1 MRSSR
6 SSIVIIVML
15 ALLSWQ
21 YSAAQ
26 ANNGPQQSFGGGFR
40 IAGHVVSAKT
50 GYPLARARVSITDTR
65 NPQRTLSLLASEDGK
80 FEFNGVTAGKFALEG
95 AKRGFI
101 RASYDQHDQFST
113 AIVTGAGL
121 DTENLTLRLDPVAV
135 LTGKVLDESGDPV
148 RNATVTVYREDHFSG
163 VSRIRRFR
171 AAQTDDR
178 GSYEI
183 SALDAGTY
191 FLAARAKPWYEVH
204 PRKSQPQGSEN
215 LPTAVDSSLDV
226 AYPTTYYADTTQ
238 SDEATPIPIRGG
250 DRIEVDIHLNP
261 VPALHLLM
269 QASNEREGVSMPMLH
284 ENTFDTAEQVVS
296 ASLQPISPGLFE
308 ITGVPAGHYTARFP
322 SNGQIG
328 PAVPVDLTSDGQEL
342 AVPATEAA
350 STLKATV
357 RIPRET
363 KLPSPLFLI
372 LRDSK
377 GKTVAGQEVD
387 GEGQTDFGAIAP
399 GTYNFAAYTQ
409 NTAYSVVRIS
419 TPGWDTSGHTL
430 TVTAGSPTAVSLTLV
445 AGVVNV
451 EGFAKRAGKASPGA
465 MIALVPKDPEQ
476 NRELFRRDQSDLD
489 GSFNLRSVI
498 PGSYTVVAIENGWDL
513 DWAQPSVIAHYAEHG
528 QTVSIDQRTEGTLH
542 LPAEVEVQPR

>member
-1 MRSSR
+1 MLRSR
-6 SSIVIIVML
+6 SGIVIIVIMV
-15 ALLSWQ
+15 LLSLQ
-21 YSAAQ
+21 CSAAQ
-26 ANNGPQQSFGGGFR
+26 ANHDQQQSFGGGFR
-40 IAGHVVSAKT
+40 IAGHVVNSKT

-65 NPQRTLSLLASEDGK
+65 NPQRSLSMLTSDDGK
-80 FEFNGVTAGKFALEG
+80 FQFNGVTAGKFALEG

-101 RASYDQHDQFST
+101 RAAYDQHEQFST

-121 DTENLTLRLDPVAV
+121 DTENLTVRLDPVAV

-171 AAQTDDR
+171 AAQTDDL

-191 FLAARAKPWYEVH
+191 FVAARAKPWYEVH
-204 PRKSQPQGSEN
+204 PRKSQPAGAEN
-215 LPTAVDSSLDV
+215 LPVQVDNSLDV

-250 DRIEVDIHLNP
+250 DHIEVDIHLTP

-269 QASNEREGVSMPMLH
+269 QDTNDQRGFNMPILH
-284 ENTFDTAEQVVS
+284 ESTFDGSEQVS
-296 ASLQPISPGLFE
+296 AGVQMVSPGLYE
-308 ITGVPAGHYTARFP
+308 ITGLPAGRYTAHFS
-322 SNGQIG
+322 SNGQVG
-328 PAVPVDLTSDGQEL
+328 PLNPVDLTTDGQEL
-342 AVPATEAA
+342 AAPTSEAP

-377 GKTVAGQEVD
+377 GKTVAGQEV
-387 GEGQTDFGAIAP
+387 GAEGQTDFGSIAP

-419 TPGWDTSGHTL
+419 TQGSEISGHTL
-430 TVTAGSPTAVSLTLV
+430 TVSAGSPMAVSLTLV
-445 AGVVNV
+445 AGVANV
-451 EGFAKRAGKASPGA
+451 EGVAKHAGKAAPGV

-498 PGSYTVVAIENGWDL
+498 PGTYTVVAIENGWDL
-513 DWAQPSVIAHYAEHG
+513 DWAQPAVIAHYAEHG
-528 QTVSIDQRTEGTLH
+528 KAITIDERSEGSVH
-542 LPAEVEVQPR
+542 LPVVVEVQPR

>member
-1 MRSSR
+1 
-6 SSIVIIVML
+6 ML
-15 ALLSWQ
+15 LLSWQ
-21 YSAAQ
+21 YVAAQ
-26 ANNGPQQSFGGGFR
+26 ANNAQEQSFGGGFR
-40 IAGHVVSAKT
+40 IAGHVVNSKT
-50 GYPLARARVSITDTR
+50 GYPLARARVSISDTR
-65 NPQRTLSLLASEDGK
+65 NRQRSISLLTSEDGK
-80 FEFNGVTAGKFALEG
+80 FEFSGVTAGKFALEG

-171 AAQTDDR
+171 AGQTDDR

-183 SALDAGTY
+183 SPLDAGTY
-191 FLAARAKPWYEVH
+191 FVAARAKPWYEVH
-204 PRKSQPQGSEN
+204 PRKSQPAEAEN

-250 DRIEVDIHLNP
+250 DHLEVDIHLNP

-269 QASNEREGVSMPMLH
+269 QDVDGRGGFNMPMLQ
-284 ENTFDTAEQVVS
+284 ESSFEGSEQVLS
-296 ASLQPISPGLFE
+296 AGVQMVSPGLYE
-308 ITGVPAGHYTARFP
+308 ITGLPAGRYTARFS
-322 SNGQIG
+322 SNGQMG
-328 PAVPVDLTSDGQEL
+328 PPNPVDLTTDGQEL
-342 AVPATEAA
+342 AAPTGEAP
-350 STLKATV
+350 STLKASV
-357 RIPRET
+357 RISRET
-363 KLPSPLFLI
+363 KLPSPMFLI

-377 GKTVAGQEVD
+377 GKTVTGREVD
-387 GEGQTDFGAIAP
+387 AEGQADFGSIAP
-399 GTYNFAAYTQ
+399 GIYNFGAYTQ

-419 TPGWDTSGHTL
+419 TPGSDISGNRL
-430 TVTAGSPTAVSLTLV
+430 TVTPGSPTAVSLTLV

-451 EGFAKRAGKASPGA
+451 EGFAKRAGKPAPGT
-465 MIALVPKDPEQ
+465 MIALVPKDPEH

-489 GSFNLRSVI
+489 GSFSLRSVI
-498 PGSYTVVAIENGWDL
+498 PGAYTVVAIENGWDL

-528 QTVSIDQRTEGTLH
+528 ESVTIDQRSEGTVH
-542 LPAEVEVQPR
+542 LPAVVEVQPR

>member
-1 MRSSR
+1 MHNSR
-6 SSIVIIVML
+6 AAFVMVGIL
-15 ALLSWQ
+15 ALLSFQ

-26 ANNGPQQSFGGGFR
+26 ADNGPQQSFGGGFR
-40 IAGHVVSAKT
+40 IAGHVVNAKT

-65 NPQRTLSLLASEDGK
+65 NAQRSLSMLTSDEGK
-80 FEFNGVTAGKFALEG
+80 FEFNGVTAGKFSLEG

-101 RASYDQHDQFST
+101 RGSYDQHEQFST

-171 AAQTDDR
+171 AAQTDDL

-191 FLAARAKPWYEVH
+191 FVAARAKPWYEVH
-204 PRKSQPQGSEN
+204 RRKSQPAGAEN
-215 LPTAVDSSLDV
+215 LPVQVDNSLDV

-250 DRIEVDIHLNP
+250 DRLEVDIHLTP
-261 VPALHLLM
+261 LPALHLLM
-269 QASNEREGVSMPMLH
+269 QDTNDQRGFNMPILH
-284 ENTFDTAEQVVS
+284 ESTFEGSEQVTAGV
-296 ASLQPISPGLFE
+296 QMVSPGLYE
-308 ITGVPAGHYTARFP
+308 ITGLPAGRYSARFS
-322 SNGQIG
+322 SNGQLG
-328 PAVPVDLTSDGQEL
+328 PPNPVDLTSDGQEL
-342 AVPATEAA
+342 AAPTSEAP
-350 STLKATV
+350 STLKATI

-363 KLPSPLFLI
+363 KLPSPMFLV

-377 GKTVAGQEVD
+377 GKNVAGQEVD
-387 GEGQTDFGAIAP
+387 AEGRTDFGSIAP

-419 TPGWDTSGHTL
+419 TQGSEISGHTL
-430 TVTAGSPTAVSLTLV
+430 TVSAGSPMAVSLTLV

-465 MIALVPKDPEQ
+465 MIALVPKDPEH

-489 GSFNLRSVI
+489 GSFNLRSGI
-498 PGSYTVVAIENGWDL
+498 PGTYTVVAIENGWDL
-513 DWAQPSVIAHYAEHG
+513 DWAQPAVIAHYAEHG
-528 QTVSIDQRTEGTLH
+528 EAITIDERSEGSVH
-542 LPAEVEVQPR
+542 LPVVVEVQPR